1 MELIVAIA
9 SLSYLCYLCIE
20 AIQVRKLRK
29 RLKKVIHINGI
40 RGKSTVSRLVDAG
53 LRSAG
58 YKVFTK
64 TTGTSPR
71 IIDVHNAEREI
82 PRQGKANIREQI
94 QALRW
99 AVRQHAD
106 ILIVECMAVKP
117 VLQAVCEHAILR
129 SDVTAI
135 TNVRADHLDEMG
147 KTLDEIAVSLSNT
160 IPDHAA
166 FFTAD
171 AAYFDFFKQQCEQK
185 GTRAFL
191 SSSTQACLN
200 HALNETYRAIDFPD
214 NVALALDIC
223 AYLGVDKTKALE
235 GMKNYRKDPGCF
247 TIISYLNEQKRTL
260 FFINTLAAND
270 PQSTEIILQ
279 KAVAARYWNNKRYL
293 LINNRT
299 DRMSRLEQYVQF
311 AAQHQELFDIIL
323 ISGESKQLFY
333 QRLQPQIGY
342 ANIIIVDNMQYF
354 ETLKED
360 AVIFAAGN
368 ICRSGKILADYFER
382 KGTLVH
388 DT

>member
-20 AIQVRKLRK
+20 AIQVRMLRK

-171 AAYFDFFKQQCEQK
+171 AAYFDFFTQQCAPK
-185 GTRAFL
+185 HTKVFL
-191 SSSTQACLN
+191 SGDLQDA
-200 HALNETYRAIDFPD
+200 YRAIDFPD

-247 TIISYLNEQKRTL
+247 TIISYRNEQKRTL

-270 PQSTEIILQ
+270 PHSTEIILK
-279 KAVAARYWNNKRYL
+279 KAASQEYWHHKRFL
-293 LINNRT
+293 LINNRA

-311 AAQHQELFDIIL
+311 AVAHQKLFDIIL

-333 QRLQPQIGY
+333 QRLQPQIGC

-368 ICRSGKILADYFER
+368 ICRSGKILADYFEQR
-382 KGTLVH
+382 GTLVY

>member
-171 AAYFDFFKQQCEQK
+171 AAYFDFFTQQCAPK
-185 GTRAFL
+185 HTKVFL
-191 SSSTQACLN
+191 SGDLQDA
-200 HALNETYRAIDFPD
+200 YRAIDFPD

-223 AYLGVDKTKALE
+223 TYLGVDKTKALE
-235 GMKNYRKDPGCF
+235 GMKNYRKDPGCLK
-247 TIISYLNEQKRTL
+247 TVSYRNAQNRTL

-270 PQSTEIILQ
+270 PHSTEIILK
-279 KAVAARYWNNKRYL
+279 KAASQESWHHKRFL
-293 LINNRT
+293 LINNRA

-311 AAQHQELFDIIL
+311 AVAHQELFDIIL

-333 QRLQPQIGY
+333 QRLQQHINS
-342 ANIIIVDNMQYF
+342 ANIIIVDNVRYF

>member
-71 IIDVHNAEREI
+71 IIDVRNAEGEI

-117 VLQAVCEHAILR
+117 ILQAVCEHAILR

-171 AAYFDFFKQQCEQK
+171 AAYFDFFTQQCAPK
-185 GTRAFL
+185 HTKVFL
-191 SSSTQACLN
+191 SGDLQDA
-200 HALNETYRAIDFPD
+200 YRAIDFPD

-270 PQSTEIILQ
+270 PHSTEIILK
-279 KAVAARYWNNKRYL
+279 KAASQEYWHHKRFL
-293 LINNRT
+293 LINNRA

-311 AAQHQELFDIIL
+311 AVAHQELFDIIL

-333 QRLQPQIGY
+333 QRLQPQIGCT
-342 ANIIIVDNMQYF
+342 NIIIVDNVQYF

-382 KGTLVH
+382 KGTLVY

>member
-71 IIDVHNAEREI
+71 IIDVRNAEREI

-171 AAYFDFFKQQCEQK
+171 AAYFDFFKRQCAPK
-185 GTRAFL
+185 HTKAFL
-191 SSSTQACLN
+191 SGDLQDA
-200 HALNETYRAIDFPD
+200 YRAIDFPD

-235 GMKNYRKDPGCF
+235 GMKNYRKDPGCLK
-247 TIISYLNEQKRTL
+247 TVSYRNAQNRTL

-270 PQSTEIILQ
+270 PHSTEIILK
-279 KAVAARYWNNKRYL
+279 KAASQEYWHHKHFL
-293 LINNRT
+293 LINNRA

-311 AAQHQELFDIIL
+311 AVAHQKLFDIIL

-333 QRLQPQIGY
+333 QRLQPQIGC

>member
-1 MELIVAIA
+1 VELIVAIA

-171 AAYFDFFKQQCEQK
+171 AAYFDFFTQQCAPK
-185 GTRAFL
+185 HTKVFL
-191 SSSTQACLN
+191 SGDLQDA
-200 HALNETYRAIDFPD
+200 YRAIDFPD

-223 AYLGVDKTKALE
+223 AYLGVDKTKALAA
-235 GMKNYRKDPGCF
+235 MQTYRKDPGCLK
-247 TIISYLNEQKRTL
+247 TVSYRNAQNRTL

-270 PQSTEIILQ
+270 PHSTEIILK
-279 KAVAARYWNNKRYL
+279 KAASQEYWHHKRYL
-293 LINNRT
+293 LINNRA

-311 AAQHQELFDIIL
+311 AVAHQELFDIIL

-333 QRLQPQIGY
+333 QRLQPQIGCT
-342 ANIIIVDNMQYF
+342 NIIIVDNVQYF

>member
-1 MELIVAIA
+1 
-9 SLSYLCYLCIE
+9 
-20 AIQVRKLRK
+20 
-29 RLKKVIHINGI
+29 
-40 RGKSTVSRLVDAG
+40 
-53 LRSAG
+53 
-58 YKVFTK
+58 
-64 TTGTSPR
+64 
-71 IIDVHNAEREI
+71 
-82 PRQGKANIREQI
+82 
-94 QALRW
+94 
-99 AVRQHAD
+99 
-106 ILIVECMAVKP
+106 
-117 VLQAVCEHAILR
+117 
-129 SDVTAI
+129 
-135 TNVRADHLDEMG
+135 MG

-333 QRLQPQIGY
+333 QRLQPQMGY

>member
-20 AIQVRKLRK
+20 AIQVRMLRK

-71 IIDVHNAEREI
+71 IIDVRNAEREI

-106 ILIVECMAVKP
+106 ILVVECMAVKP

-129 SDVTAI
+129 SNITAI

-147 KTLDEIAVSLSNT
+147 KPLENIAASLSNT

-171 AAYFDFFKQQCEQK
+171 AAYFDFFKQRCEQK
-185 GTRAFL
+185 HTKAFL
-191 SSSTQACLN
+191 SGDLQDA
-200 HALNETYRAIDFPD
+200 YRTIDFPD

-247 TIISYLNEQKRTL
+247 TIISYRNEQKRTL

-270 PQSTEIILQ
+270 PQSTEIILK
-279 KAVAARYWNNKRYL
+279 KAASQEYWHHKRFL
-293 LINNRT
+293 LINNRA

-311 AAQHQELFDIIL
+311 AVAHQKLFDTIL

-333 QRLQPQIGY
+333 QRLQQHINS
-342 ANIIIVDNMQYF
+342 ANIIIVDNVQYF

>member
-147 KTLDEIAVSLSNT
+147 KTLDEIAASLSNT

-171 AAYFDFFKQQCEQK
+171 AAYFDFFTQQCAPK
-185 GTRAFL
+185 HTKVFL
-191 SSSTQACLN
+191 SGDLQDA
-200 HALNETYRAIDFPD
+200 YRAIDFPD

-247 TIISYLNEQKRTL
+247 TIISYLNEQKQTL

-279 KAVAARYWNNKRYL
+279 KAASQEYWHHKRFL
-293 LINNRT
+293 LINNRA

-311 AAQHQELFDIIL
+311 AVAHQELFDIIL

-333 QRLQPQIGY
+333 QRLQPQIGCT
-342 ANIIIVDNMQYF
+342 NIIIVDNVQYF

-382 KGTLVH
+382 KGTLVY

>member
-1 MELIVAIA
+1 M
-9 SLSYLCYLCIE
+9 
-20 AIQVRKLRK
+20 LRK

-71 IIDVHNAEREI
+71 IIDVRNAEREI

-171 AAYFDFFKQQCEQK
+171 AAYFDFFKRQCAPK
-185 GTRAFL
+185 HTKAFL
-191 SSSTQACLN
+191 SGDLQDA
-200 HALNETYRAIDFPD
+200 YRAIDFPD

-235 GMKNYRKDPGCF
+235 GMKNYRKDPGCLK
-247 TIISYLNEQKRTL
+247 TVSYRNAQNRTL

-270 PQSTEIILQ
+270 PHSTEIILK
-279 KAVAARYWNNKRYL
+279 KAASQEYWHHKHFL
-293 LINNRT
+293 LINNRA

-311 AAQHQELFDIIL
+311 AVAHQELFDIIL

-333 QRLQPQIGY
+333 QRLQPQIRC
-342 ANIIIVDNMQYF
+342 ANIIIVDNVHYF
-354 ETLKED
+354 ETIQVD

>member
-171 AAYFDFFKQQCEQK
+171 AAYFDFFTQQCAPK
-185 GTRAFL
+185 HTKVFL
-191 SSSTQACLN
+191 SGDLQDA
-200 HALNETYRAIDFPD
+200 YRAIDFPD

-235 GMKNYRKDPGCF
+235 GMKTYRKDPGCLK
-247 TIISYLNEQKRTL
+247 TVSYRNAQNRTL

-270 PQSTEIILQ
+270 PQSTEIILK
-279 KAVAARYWNNKRYL
+279 KAASQDYWHHKRFL

-311 AAQHQELFDIIL
+311 AVAHQELFDIIL

-333 QRLQPQIGY
+333 QRLQQHINN
-342 ANIIIVDNMQYF
+342 ANIIIVDNVQYF

-368 ICRSGKILADYFER
+368 ICRSGKILADYFEQR
-382 KGTLVH
+382 GTVLH

>member
-20 AIQVRKLRK
+20 AIQIRKLRK

-171 AAYFDFFKQQCEQK
+171 AAYFDFFTQQCAPK
-185 GTRAFL
+185 HTKAFL
-191 SSSTQACLN
+191 SGDLQDA
-200 HALNETYRAIDFPD
+200 YRAIDFPD

-223 AYLGVDKTKALE
+223 TYLGADKAKALAA
-235 GMKNYRKDPGCF
+235 MQTYRKDPGCF
-247 TIISYLNEQKRTL
+247 TIISYRNEQKRTL

-279 KAVAARYWNNKRYL
+279 KAASQEYWHHKRFL
-293 LINNRT
+293 LINNRA

-311 AAQHQELFDIIL
+311 AVAHQELFDIIL

-333 QRLQPQIGY
+333 QRLQPQIGCT
-342 ANIIIVDNMQYF
+342 NIIIVDNVQYF

-368 ICRSGKILADYFER
+368 ICRSGKILTDYFEW

>member
-171 AAYFDFFKQQCEQK
+171 AAYFDFFTQQCAPK
-185 GTRAFL
+185 HTKVFL
-191 SSSTQACLN
+191 SGDLQDA
-200 HALNETYRAIDFPD
+200 YRAIDFPD

-270 PQSTEIILQ
+270 PHSTEIILK
-279 KAVAARYWNNKRYL
+279 KAASQDYWHHKRFL

-311 AAQHQELFDIIL
+311 AAQHQELFDSIL

-333 QRLQPQIGY
+333 QRLQPQIGC

-360 AVIFAAGN
+360 VVIFAAGN
-368 ICRSGKILADYFER
+368 ICRSGKILADYFEQR
-382 KGTLVH
+382 GTLVY

>member
-9 SLSYLCYLCIE
+9 SLSDLCYLCIE

-171 AAYFDFFKQQCEQK
+171 AAYFDFFTQQCAPK
-185 GTRAFL
+185 HTKVFL
-191 SSSTQACLN
+191 SGDLQDA
-200 HALNETYRAIDFPD
+200 YRAIDFPD

-247 TIISYLNEQKRTL
+247 TIISYLNEQKQTL

-279 KAVAARYWNNKRYL
+279 KAASQEYWHHKRFL

-311 AAQHQELFDIIL
+311 AVAHQELFDIIL

-333 QRLQPQIGY
+333 QRLQPQIGCT
-342 ANIIIVDNMQYF
+342 NIIIVDNVQYF

>member
-171 AAYFDFFKQQCEQK
+171 AAYFDFFTQQCAPK
-185 GTRAFL
+185 HTKVFL
-191 SSSTQACLN
+191 SGDLQDA
-200 HALNETYRAIDFPD
+200 YRAIDFPD

-247 TIISYLNEQKRTL
+247 TIISYRNEQKQTL

-270 PQSTEIILQ
+270 PQSTEIILK
-279 KAVAARYWNNKRYL
+279 KAASQDYWHHKRFL

-311 AAQHQELFDIIL
+311 AVAHQELFDIIL

-333 QRLQPQIGY
+333 QRLQQHINN
-342 ANIIIVDNMQYF
+342 ANIIIVDNVQYF

-368 ICRSGKILADYFER
+368 ICRSGKILADYFEQR
-382 KGTLVH
+382 GTVLH

>member
-1 MELIVAIA
+1 M
-9 SLSYLCYLCIE
+9 
-20 AIQVRKLRK
+20 LRK

-171 AAYFDFFKQQCEQK
+171 AAYFDFFTQQCAPK
-185 GTRAFL
+185 HTKAFL
-191 SSSTQACLN
+191 SGDLQDA
-200 HALNETYRAIDFPD
+200 YRAIDFPD

-223 AYLGVDKTKALE
+223 TYLGADKAKALAA
-235 GMKNYRKDPGCF
+235 MQTYRKDPGCF
-247 TIISYLNEQKRTL
+247 TIISYRNEQKRTL

-311 AAQHQELFDIIL
+311 AVAHQKLFDTIL

-333 QRLQPQIGY
+333 QRLQPQIGC
-342 ANIIIVDNMQYF
+342 ANIIIVDNVHYF
-354 ETLKED
+354 ETIQVD

-382 KGTLVH
+382 KGTLVY

>member
-171 AAYFDFFKQQCEQK
+171 AAYFDFFTQQCAPK
-185 GTRAFL
+185 HTKVFL
-191 SSSTQACLN
+191 SGDLQDA
-200 HALNETYRAIDFPD
+200 YRAIDFPD

-270 PQSTEIILQ
+270 PHSTEIILK
-279 KAVAARYWNNKRYL
+279 KAASQEYWHHKRFL
-293 LINNRT
+293 LINNRA

-311 AAQHQELFDIIL
+311 AVAHQELFDIIL

-333 QRLQPQIGY
+333 QRLQPQIGCT
-342 ANIIIVDNMQYF
+342 NIIIVDNVQYF

-382 KGTLVH
+382 KGTLVY

>member
-171 AAYFDFFKQQCEQK
+171 AAYFDFFTQQCAPK
-185 GTRAFL
+185 HTKVFL
-191 SSSTQACLN
+191 SGDLQDA
-200 HALNETYRAIDFPD
+200 YRAIDFPD

-235 GMKNYRKDPGCF
+235 GMKNYRKDPGCLK
-247 TIISYLNEQKRTL
+247 TVSYRNAQNRTL

-270 PQSTEIILQ
+270 PHSTEIILQ
-279 KAVAARYWNNKRYL
+279 KAASQEYWHHKRFL
-293 LINNRT
+293 LINNRA

-311 AAQHQELFDIIL
+311 AVAHQKLFDAIL

-333 QRLQPQIGY
+333 QRLQPQIGC

>member
-171 AAYFDFFKQQCEQK
+171 AAYFDFFTQQCAPK
-185 GTRAFL
+185 HTKVFL
-191 SSSTQACLN
+191 SGDLQDA
-200 HALNETYRAIDFPD
+200 YRAIDFPD

-247 TIISYLNEQKRTL
+247 TIISYLNEQKQTL

-270 PQSTEIILQ
+270 PHSTEIILK
-279 KAVAARYWNNKRYL
+279 KAASQEYWHHKRFL
-293 LINNRT
+293 LINNRA

-311 AAQHQELFDIIL
+311 AVAHQELFDIIL

-333 QRLQPQIGY
+333 QRLQPQIGC
-342 ANIIIVDNMQYF
+342 ANIIIVDNVHYF
-354 ETLKED
+354 ETIQVD

-382 KGTLVH
+382 KGTLVY

>member
-20 AIQVRKLRK
+20 AIQVRMLRK

-71 IIDVHNAEREI
+71 IIDVRNAEREI

-171 AAYFDFFKQQCEQK
+171 AAYFDFFKRQCAPK
-185 GTRAFL
+185 HTKAFL
-191 SSSTQACLN
+191 SGDLQDA
-200 HALNETYRAIDFPD
+200 YRTIDFPD

-235 GMKNYRKDPGCF
+235 GMKNYRKDPGCLK
-247 TIISYLNEQKRTL
+247 TVSYRNAQNRTL

-279 KAVAARYWNNKRYL
+279 KAAAARYWNNKRYL

-311 AAQHQELFDIIL
+311 AVAHQKLFDAIL

-342 ANIIIVDNMQYF
+342 ANIIIVDNVHYF
-354 ETLKED
+354 ETIQVD

>member
-20 AIQVRKLRK
+20 AIQIRKLRK

-171 AAYFDFFKQQCEQK
+171 AAYFDFFKRQCAPK
-185 GTRAFL
+185 HTKAFL
-191 SSSTQACLN
+191 SGDLQDA
-200 HALNETYRAIDFPD
+200 YRAIDFPD

-223 AYLGVDKTKALE
+223 AYLGADKAKALAA
-235 GMKNYRKDPGCF
+235 MQTYRKDPGCLK
-247 TIISYLNEQKRTL
+247 TVSYRNAQNRTL

-270 PQSTEIILQ
+270 PHSTEIILK
-279 KAVAARYWNNKRYL
+279 KAASQEYWHHKRFL
-293 LINNRT
+293 LINNRA

-311 AAQHQELFDIIL
+311 AVAHQKLFDIIL

-333 QRLQPQIGY
+333 QRLQPQIGCT
-342 ANIIIVDNMQYF
+342 NIIIVDNVQYF

-382 KGTLVH
+382 KGTLVY

>member
-20 AIQVRKLRK
+20 AIQIRKLRK

-171 AAYFDFFKQQCEQK
+171 AAYFDFFTQQCAPK
-185 GTRAFL
+185 HTKVFL
-191 SSSTQACLN
+191 SGDLQDA
-200 HALNETYRAIDFPD
+200 YRAIDFPD

-270 PQSTEIILQ
+270 PHSTEIILK
-279 KAVAARYWNNKRYL
+279 KAASQEYWHHKRFL
-293 LINNRT
+293 LINNRA

-311 AAQHQELFDIIL
+311 AVAHQKLFDIIL

-333 QRLQPQIGY
+333 QRLQPQIGC

-368 ICRSGKILADYFER
+368 ICRSGKILADYFEQR
-382 KGTLVH
+382 GTLVY

>member
-20 AIQVRKLRK
+20 AIQIRKLRK

-171 AAYFDFFKQQCEQK
+171 AAYFDFFTQQCAPK
-185 GTRAFL
+185 HTKVFL
-191 SSSTQACLN
+191 SGDLQDA
-200 HALNETYRAIDFPD
+200 YRAIDFPD

-270 PQSTEIILQ
+270 PHSTEIILK
-279 KAVAARYWNNKRYL
+279 KAASQEYWHHKRFL
-293 LINNRT
+293 LINNRA
-299 DRMSRLEQYVQF
+299 DRMSRLKQYVQF
-311 AAQHQELFDIIL
+311 AVAHQKLFDAIL

-333 QRLQPQIGY
+333 QRLQPQIGC
-342 ANIIIVDNMQYF
+342 ANIIIVDNVHYF
-354 ETLKED
+354 ETIQVD

>member
-1 MELIVAIA
+1 MEIIVGIV
-9 SLSYLCYLCIE
+9 SLSYLCYLYIE

-29 RLKKVIHINGI
+29 QLKTVIHINGI

-53 LRSAG
+53 LRAAG

-71 IIDVHNAEREI
+71 IIDVHNAEHEI
-82 PRQGKANIREQI
+82 LRQGKANIREQI

-171 AAYFDFFKQQCEQK
+171 AAYFDFFTQQCAPK
-185 GTRAFL
+185 HTKVFL
-191 SSSTQACLN
+191 SGDLQDA
-200 HALNETYRAIDFPD
+200 YRAIDFPD

-223 AYLGVDKTKALE
+223 AYLGVDKTKALAA
-235 GMKNYRKDPGCF
+235 MQTYRKDPGCLK
-247 TIISYLNEQKRTL
+247 TVSYRNAQNRTL

-270 PQSTEIILQ
+270 PHSTEIILK
-279 KAVAARYWNNKRYL
+279 KAASQEYWHHKRFL
-293 LINNRT
+293 LINNRA
-299 DRMSRLEQYVQF
+299 DRMSRLKQYVQF
-311 AAQHQELFDIIL
+311 AVAHQKLFDAIL

-342 ANIIIVDNMQYF
+342 ANIIIVDNVQYF
-354 ETLKED
+354 ETIQVD

-368 ICRSGKILADYFER
+368 ICRSGKILADYFEQ

>member
-20 AIQVRKLRK
+20 AIQVRMLRK

-171 AAYFDFFKQQCEQK
+171 AAYFDFFTQQCAPK
-185 GTRAFL
+185 HTKVFL
-191 SSSTQACLN
+191 SGDLQDA
-200 HALNETYRAIDFPD
+200 YRAIDFPD

-223 AYLGVDKTKALE
+223 AYLGVDKTKALAA
-235 GMKNYRKDPGCF
+235 MQTYRKDPGCLK
-247 TIISYLNEQKRTL
+247 TVSYRNAQNRTL

-270 PQSTEIILQ
+270 PHSTEIILK
-279 KAVAARYWNNKRYL
+279 KAASQEYWHHKRYL
-293 LINNRT
+293 LINNRA

-311 AAQHQELFDIIL
+311 AVAHQELFDIIL

-333 QRLQPQIGY
+333 QRLQPQIGCT
-342 ANIIIVDNMQYF
+342 NIIIVDNVQYF

-382 KGTLVH
+382 KGTLVY

>member
-1 MELIVAIA
+1 M
-9 SLSYLCYLCIE
+9 
-20 AIQVRKLRK
+20 LRK

-171 AAYFDFFKQQCEQK
+171 AAYFDFFTQQCAPK
-185 GTRAFL
+185 HTKVFL
-191 SSSTQACLN
+191 SGDLQDA
-200 HALNETYRAIDFPD
+200 YRAIDFPD

-235 GMKNYRKDPGCF
+235 GMKNYRKDPGCLK
-247 TIISYLNEQKRTL
+247 TVSYRNAQNRTL

-270 PQSTEIILQ
+270 PHSTEIILQ
-279 KAVAARYWNNKRYL
+279 KAASQEYWHHKRFL
-293 LINNRT
+293 LINNRA

-311 AAQHQELFDIIL
+311 AVAHQKLFDAIL

-333 QRLQPQIGY
+333 QRLQQQIGC
-342 ANIIIVDNMQYF
+342 ANIIIVDNVHYF
-354 ETLKED
+354 ETIQVD

>member
-1 MELIVAIA
+1 M
-9 SLSYLCYLCIE
+9 
-20 AIQVRKLRK
+20 LRK

-71 IIDVHNAEREI
+71 IIDVRNAEREI

-147 KTLDEIAVSLSNT
+147 KTLENIAASLSNT

-171 AAYFDFFKQQCEQK
+171 AAYFDFFKQQCAPK
-185 GTRAFL
+185 HTKAFL
-191 SSSTQACLN
+191 SGDLQDA
-200 HALNETYRAIDFPD
+200 YRTIDFPD

-235 GMKNYRKDPGCF
+235 GMKTYRKDPGCLK
-247 TIISYLNEQKRTL
+247 TVSYRNAQNRTL

-270 PQSTEIILQ
+270 PHSTEIILK
-279 KAVAARYWNNKRYL
+279 KAASQEYWHHKRFL
-293 LINNRT
+293 LINNRA

-311 AAQHQELFDIIL
+311 AVTHQELFDIIL

-333 QRLQPQIGY
+333 QRLQPQIGC

-354 ETLKED
+354 ETVKED

>member
-171 AAYFDFFKQQCEQK
+171 AAYFDFFTQQCAPK
-185 GTRAFL
+185 HTKVFL
-191 SSSTQACLN
+191 SGDLQDA
-200 HALNETYRAIDFPD
+200 YRAIDFPD

-247 TIISYLNEQKRTL
+247 TIISYLNEQKQTL

-279 KAVAARYWNNKRYL
+279 KAASQEYWHHKRFL

-311 AAQHQELFDIIL
+311 AVAHQELFDIIL

-333 QRLQPQIGY
+333 QRLQPQIGCT
-342 ANIIIVDNMQYF
+342 NIIIVDNVQYF

-382 KGTLVH
+382 KGTLVY

>member
-1 MELIVAIA
+1 MEVIVIIV
-9 SLSYLCYLCIE
+9 SLGYLCYLCIE
-20 AIQVRKLRK
+20 TIQVRKLRK

-71 IIDVHNAEREI
+71 IIDVRNAEHEI
-82 PRQGKANIREQI
+82 LRQGKAHIREQI
-94 QALRW
+94 KALRW

-117 VLQAVCEHAILR
+117 ALQAVCEHAILR
-129 SDVTAI
+129 SDITAI

-147 KTLDEIAVSLSNT
+147 RSLDEIAVSLSNT
-160 IPDHAA
+160 IPDHAV

-171 AAYFDFFKQQCEQK
+171 AAYFDFFKRQCEQK
-185 GTRAFL
+185 GTQAFL
-191 SSSTQACLN
+191 SGDLQDA
-200 HALNETYRAIDFPD
+200 YRAIDFPD

-223 AYLGVDKTKALE
+223 VHLGADRAKALAA
-235 GMKNYRKDPGCF
+235 MQTYRKDPGRLK
-247 TIISYLNEQKRTL
+247 TISYRNAQNRTL

-270 PQSTEIILQ
+270 PHSTEIIL
-279 KAVAARYWNNKRYL
+279 KSAALQDYWKHKRSL
-293 LINNRT
+293 LINNRA
-299 DRMSRLEQYVQF
+299 DRMSRLEQYVRF
-311 AAQHQELFDIIL
+311 TVEHQELFDAIL

-333 QRLQPQIGY
+333 KRVLQHIDD
-342 ANIIIVDNMQYF
+342 ARIIIVDNVQYF

-360 AVIFAAGN
+360 TVIFAAGN

-382 KGTLVH
+382 KGTLVY